1 LSRLQPE
8 LPHFQ
13 WVSPKPS
20 PLGDGAFTDPQIT
33 QITQISRGASFW
45 KNLLERGVLEANN
58 FEEKRQ
64 QALAGIVGPN
74 PAKSSVS
81 KRDHPDEAVGCS

>member
-1 LSRLQPE
+1 VETADSRVPDRAIFI
-8 LPHFQ
+8 HS
-13 WVSPKPS
+13 WVPT
-20 PLGDGAFTDPQIT
+20 LGMTIT

-74 PAKSSVS
+74 PAKSSV
-81 KRDHPDEAVGCS
+81 